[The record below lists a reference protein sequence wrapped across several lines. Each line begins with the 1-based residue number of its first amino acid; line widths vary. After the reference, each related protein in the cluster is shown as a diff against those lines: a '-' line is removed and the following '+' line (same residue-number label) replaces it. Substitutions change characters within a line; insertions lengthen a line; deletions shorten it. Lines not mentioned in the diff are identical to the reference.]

1 MDPETLDTDYLVVGS
16 GAVGMAF
23 SDILLTESDARI
35 VIVDLHDRPGGHW
48 NDAYPFVRLHQPS
61 ALYGVNSR
69 PLGNGTKDTTGLNAG
84 LDELATAAELLAYF
98 EQVMHRQFLP
108 TGRVTYHP
116 ACRYERDAQGHG
128 FVSLVTG
135 RRQRVNVRRKLID
148 TRFIDVQVPS
158 RHARP
163 FAVAEGVRC
172 VPLNDLPDITRPPSG
187 FVVVGAGKTGMDAC
201 LWLLSHGVD
210 PDDIRWIMPRD
221 GWFLDRAQ
229 FQSDQPEQAMSAV
242 VEQLEAVA
250 AAESL
255 EDLFARLEAGGHLLR
270 LDPGVEPT
278 QYRCATVTRAELR
291 QLRRIR
297 NVVRLGRV
305 RRAEPDRIVLERGT
319 MPADPGWLYVDCSAR
334 AFRNRAAP
342 PIFDGATVTPQLVR
356 TCMAAFSAALVAHVE
371 VAFEHDA
378 DKNALCAPVPL
389 PEVPLDWL
397 RMMKVAMGNQHRW
410 SRDAGTRAWLDASRL
425 ANGRAAD
432 RPVDEAAMQAL
443 RLRFR
448 AASGPAAARLDA
460 LLAGATPTQVAPAP

>member
-1 MDPETLDTDYLVVGS
+1 MDSEMLDTDYLVVGS

-23 SDILLTESDARI
+23 SDVLLTESDARI

-69 PLGNGTKDTTGLNAG
+69 ALGSGTKDTSGLNAG

-108 TGRVTYHP
+108 TGRVAYHP
-116 ACRYERDAQGHG
+116 ASRYERDAEGHA

-135 RRQRVNVRRKLID
+135 RRQRVNVHRKLVD

-158 RHARP
+158 KHTRP
-163 FAVAEGVRC
+163 FEVAEGLRC
-172 VPLNDLPDITRPPSG
+172 VPLNELPDIERPPSG

-210 PDDIRWIMPRD
+210 PDAIRWIVSRD

-229 FQSDQPEQAMSAV
+229 FQSDQPEEAMRAV
-242 VEQLEAVA
+242 VEQMEAVA
-250 AAESL
+250 AAGSMA
-255 EDLFARLEAGGHLLR
+255 DLFARLDAGGHLLR
-270 LDPGVEPT
+270 LAPDIEPT
-278 QYRCATVTRAELR
+278 QYRCATVTRAELE

-297 NVVRLGRV
+297 HVVRLGRV
-305 RRAEPDRIVLERGT
+305 RRVEPTRIVLERGT
-319 MPADPGWLYVDCSAR
+319 VPADPGWLYVDCSAR
-334 AFRNRAAP
+334 AFHNRAAP
-342 PIFDGATVTPQLVR
+342 LIFDGPTVTPQLVR

-371 VAFEHDA
+371 VAFEAEA
-378 DKNALCAPVPL
+378 DKNAMCAPVPL
-389 PEVPLDWL
+389 PEVPRDWL
-397 RMMKVAMGNQHRW
+397 RMLKVAMGNQHRW
-410 SRDAGTRAWLDASRL
+410 SRDAGMRAWLEASRL
-425 ANGRAAD
+425 ANGRAPGA
-432 RPVDEAAMQAL
+432 PVDEAAMQAL

-448 AASGPAAARLDA
+448 AATGPAAARLDV
-460 LLAGATPTQVAPAP
+460 LLAGSA